1 MVDKGAPKKA
11 DGKFA
16 VGAVAAA
23 AVAGGVVLW
32 MMQAPQDAET
42 GPGNDTATATM
53 SQPADPSDSD
63 TTQNNT
69 QAAASE
75 PDAEADAGQ
84 GAETAAVDAPSGDA
98 TDAGAPA
105 GVPGPR
111 FDHVRVDKDGRAVVS
126 GTAPGGFEVSVE
138 VDGANVQ
145 TLKTDRSGQFAALLS
160 LPISDAAQV
169 VNLVARNAEGVEL
182 RSEDS
187 VILAPRMEV
196 GPEIVAAL
204 GNGAATTNETS
215 PSESGSATGETEL
228 AALDLSGAPASGDGE
243 GASSPAVTS
252 VDETAQDTPYS
263 EAMAPTVLLASRTGV
278 ELLQPANAIP
288 ERLRDRVVIDV
299 ISYSDDG
306 SVSLEGRAA
315 ASGDRQDGVQAY
327 LNNRP
332 VQSADVKPDG
342 RWHMGLAQV
351 TPGVYTLRIDQV
363 APGGK
368 VVARFETPFKREDP
382 AELARLVPQLGA
394 TGAVGAS
401 VITVQ
406 PGYTLWGIAN
416 DRYGNGLDYVQIFDA
431 NKSQIRDPDLIYP
444 GQIFELP
451 DMEDAPAE
459 AAAD

>member
-42 GPGNDTATATM
+42 GSGNDTSTATM
-53 SQPADPSDSD
+53 SQPAVPSDGD

-75 PDAEADAGQ
+75 PDAAADAGQ
-84 GAETAAVDAPSGDA
+84 GAETAAVDTPSGDA
-98 TDAGAPA
+98 TGA

-111 FDHVRVDKDGRAVVS
+111 FDHVRVDKDGRAVIS

-145 TLKTDRSGQFAALLS
+145 TLKTDRFGQFAALLS

-187 VILAPRMEV
+187 VILAPRMET

-204 GNGAATTNETS
+204 GTGTAMTNEATLS
-215 PSESGSATGETEL
+215 QRGSMTGETGL

-243 GASSPAVTS
+243 VAASPAVAG
-252 VDETAQDTPYS
+252 VDETAQDTPYG

-278 ELLQPANAIP
+278 ELLQPANDIP

-332 VQSADVKPDG
+332 VQSAEVKPDG

-459 AAAD
+459 AASE